1 MYYNGERTLTDL
13 KNWNPNIQKTFYQ
26 LNPKN
31 EDEYRTIYMKWNP
44 FANKIQPMY
53 SNYVNGTPPDG
64 MEEVNP
70 RLLSSLNLMQ
80 PSKPEFFLKGI
91 MIINLKLSPSDEQ
104 KLKIVMKKD
113 RRPFT
118 TRDAQRF
125 FLDQLNRAFVS

>member
-1 MYYNGERTLTDL
+1 
-13 KNWNPNIQKTFYQ
+13 
-26 LNPKN
+26 
-31 EDEYRTIYMKWNP
+31 
-44 FANKIQPMY
+44 
-53 SNYVNGTPPDG
+53 
-64 MEEVNP
+64 
-70 RLLSSLNLMQ
+70 
-80 PSKPEFFLKGI
+80 

>member
-53 SNYVNGTPPDG
+53 SNYVYGTPPDG
-64 MEEVNP
+64 MLPMNP
-70 RLLSSLNLMQ
+70 RLRSAITTMQ
-80 PSKPEFFLKGI
+80 PQRPE
-91 MIINLKLSPSDEQ
+91 MY
-104 KLKIVMKKD
+104 
-113 RRPFT
+113 
-118 TRDAQRF
+118 
-125 FLDQLNRAFVS
+125 